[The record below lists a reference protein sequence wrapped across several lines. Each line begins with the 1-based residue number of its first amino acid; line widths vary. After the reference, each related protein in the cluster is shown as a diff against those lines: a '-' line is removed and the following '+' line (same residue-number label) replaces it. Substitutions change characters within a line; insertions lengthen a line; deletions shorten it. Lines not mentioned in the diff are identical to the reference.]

1 MRQIRARE
9 KQFECVLQGQQVK
22 RKENV
27 EDRTWGKYRSTKVA
41 KWEKS
46 QEGRRGDWTIPWQCP
61 GGQGRILKLW
71 WWVTTFKC
79 SSEVKG
85 KKKKTEKDDRAY
97 QEDPWRNRR
106 NKSGGFFRAAW
117 PWKDW
122 AEKGNSLRRVEWRL
136 SPHPQVS
143 WPLKKGEGTPFL
155 LGTWQQFIKWIQQMD
170 TLWEGWQKV
179 LELNV
184 FYLLS
189 EGGIRATCQGREE
202 KGKQVRWGR
211 ERPCVRATVR
221 LPLSITEN

>member
-27 EDRTWGKYRSTKVA
+27 ELRTWGKYRSTKVA

-85 KKKKTEKDDRAY
+85 KKKKDRKGWQSLSRRSLEK
-97 QEDPWRNRR
+97 QE
-106 NKSGGFFRAAW
+106 
-117 PWKDW
+117 
-122 AEKGNSLRRVEWRL
+122 EQEWRIFSGSLAMKRL
-136 SPHPQVS
+136 S
-143 WPLKKGEGTPFL
+143 
-155 LGTWQQFIKWIQQMD
+155 
-170 TLWEGWQKV
+170 
-179 LELNV
+179 
-184 FYLLS
+184 
-189 EGGIRATCQGREE
+189 R
-202 KGKQVRWGR
+202 KGKQPKEGWMKALPTSSGQL
-211 ERPCVRATVR
+211 AT
-221 LPLSITEN
+221 